1 MQYPIWP
8 SRAAARC
15 AVTTP
20 LSSTGAFIG
29 MAALVFLGDF
39 VSKSLAVGLWSDE
52 RYPLLGR
59 LILIEVVRNPLG
71 AFSTS
76 LGAYT
81 WEINVVG
88 TITAVLLAMI
98 VCPRLARLDAIAPS
112 ALGMIAGAALGNLA
126 SLVTSPGGVPDFLA
140 IVHGKGTLVLNVADV
155 AAYVGIL
162 CCARLVW
169 TLVRA
174 VVGTALGRSG

>member
-1 MQYPIWP
+1 MRHQWSSVTLP
-8 SRAAARC
+8 SRR

-20 LSSTGAFIG
+20 LSHTGT
-29 MAALVFLGDF
+29 FLGMMVLVVIGDL
-39 VSKSLAVGLWSDE
+39 VSKSLAVGLWSGE

-59 LILIEVVRNPLG
+59 LVLIDVVRNPLG

-88 TITAVLLAMI
+88 TIAAVLLAMA
-98 VCPRLARLDAIAPS
+98 VSPRLARMDAIAPS
-112 ALGMIAGAALGNLA
+112 AMGMISGAALGNLA

-140 IVHGKGTLVLNVADV
+140 IVHGRGALVLNVADV
-155 AAYVGIL
+155 AAYLGIF
-162 CCARLVW
+162 CCARLAW
-169 TLVRA
+169 TLLRL
-174 VVGTALGRSG
+174 VVGTSLGRRG

>member
-1 MQYPIWP
+1 MRY
-8 SRAAARC
+8 SVSSARAAA

-20 LSSTGAFIG
+20 LSSAGTFIG

-39 VSKSLAVGLWSDE
+39 VSKSLAVGLWGDE

-59 LILIEVVRNPLG
+59 LVQIEVVRNPLG

-76 LGAYT
+76 FGAYT
-81 WEINVVG
+81 WEINVAG
-88 TITAVLLAMI
+88 TVTAVLLAMA
-98 VCPRLARLDAIAPS
+98 VCPRLARLDALAPS

-126 SLVTSPGGVPDFLA
+126 SLLTSPSGVPDFLA
-140 IVHGKGTLVLNVADV
+140 IVHGKGALVLNVADV
-155 AAYVGIL
+155 AAYLGIF
-162 CCARLVW
+162 CCARLAY

-174 VVGTALGRSG
+174 VVGTSLGRSG